1 MLGGLPV
8 TFQDVLLGDALV
20 GEKAIGGFGV
30 GPVLASLLPTS
41 RDYAFI
47 EFGHRGEPLP
57 SAPHDGRTRRRVV
70 FSVEI
75 PTETSDRDQRL
86 PYRWRGRRQF
96 LFEAFERTKCSD
108 SALRKGDFCGSVRGG
123 SLYMHH
129 PEEPPGYD
137 TKKGKEP
144 FETLCCL

>member
-1 MLGGLPV
+1 MTAQQLHASRTRLESYWDEMLTPLGRKDRRHGGQV
-8 TFQDVLLGDALV
+8 YVR
-20 GEKAIGGFGV
+20 
-30 GPVLASLLPTS
+30 SLLPTS

-96 LFEAFERTKCSD
+96 LFEAFE
-108 SALRKGDFCGSVRGG
+108 
-123 SLYMHH
+123 
-129 PEEPPGYD
+129 
-137 TKKGKEP
+137 
-144 FETLCCL
+144 

>member
-1 MLGGLPV
+1 MAKSKFTLEDKSASGARVSFQENRPGGGVP
-8 TFQDVLLGDALV
+8 
-20 GEKAIGGFGV
+20 GG
-30 GPVLASLLPTS
+30 SLLPTS

-96 LFEAFERTKCSD
+96 LFEAFE
-108 SALRKGDFCGSVRGG
+108 
-123 SLYMHH
+123 
-129 PEEPPGYD
+129 
-137 TKKGKEP
+137 
-144 FETLCCL
+144 